1 MEWFVERL
9 IFGFVAHLPARIVA
23 TIALLLY
30 AGVGLAL
37 PLGLGWSVV
46 YLVDAN
52 VIGTSFAACVI
63 LGWFVV
69 QVQERDR
76 RHLLE
81 WTTEIRHL
89 DAEEFEWLVGELY
102 RRDGWKVEESGR
114 QDGPDGNIDLRLVK
128 DRERRIVQCKRWTS
142 WRVGVDDI
150 RAFAG
155 TLLREG
161 LDGAAGIFVTFS
173 DFTSQARDEARRVGI
188 TVIDN
193 RDLYSLVEKARRRE
207 PCPVCQT
214 PMVLGRSP
222 HGWWFRCIA
231 RGCAGKR
238 DLGKDPA
245 FAVELLTQPH

>member
-102 RRDGWKVEESGR
+102 RRDG
-114 QDGPDGNIDLRLVK
+114 
-128 DRERRIVQCKRWTS
+128 
-142 WRVGVDDI
+142 
-150 RAFAG
+150 
-155 TLLREG
+155 
-161 LDGAAGIFVTFS
+161 
-173 DFTSQARDEARRVGI
+173 
-188 TVIDN
+188 
-193 RDLYSLVEKARRRE
+193 
-207 PCPVCQT
+207 
-214 PMVLGRSP
+214 
-222 HGWWFRCIA
+222 
-231 RGCAGKR
+231 
-238 DLGKDPA
+238 
-245 FAVELLTQPH
+245 

>member
-9 IFGFVAHLPARIVA
+9 IFGFVAHLPARIVV

-37 PLGLGWSVV
+37 PLGLGWSVL

-52 VIGTSFAACVI
+52 VIGTSLAAWVI

-114 QDGPDGNIDLRLVK
+114 QDGPDGNIDLRGPFCVC
-128 DRERRIVQCKRWTS
+128 RP
-142 WRVGVDDI
+142 
-150 RAFAG
+150 AG
-155 TLLREG
+155 
-161 LDGAAGIFVTFS
+161 
-173 DFTSQARDEARRVGI
+173 
-188 TVIDN
+188 
-193 RDLYSLVEKARRRE
+193 Y
-207 PCPVCQT
+207 CPT
-214 PMVLGRSP
+214 P
-222 HGWWFRCIA
+222 
-231 RGCAGKR
+231 
-238 DLGKDPA
+238 
-245 FAVELLTQPH
+245 